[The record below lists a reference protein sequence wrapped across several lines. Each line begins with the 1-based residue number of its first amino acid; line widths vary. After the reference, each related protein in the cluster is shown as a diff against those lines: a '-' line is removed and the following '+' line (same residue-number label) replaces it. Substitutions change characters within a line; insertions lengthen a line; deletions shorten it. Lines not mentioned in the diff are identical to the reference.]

1 MAYIHYL
8 YALFMASIDGMVM
21 PLLKA
26 KKLGMLK
33 GIWMFP
39 LSMLV
44 YSIQP
49 LIFYGA
55 LSLESMTVMNVLWD
69 VMSDV
74 IVTIIGFAVF
84 GEILSTK
91 QYIGIVV
98 SLIGITLLGLHL
110 TRSEFM
116 KNSFIFMN

>member
-1 MAYIHYL
+1 
-8 YALFMASIDGMVM
+8 MVM

-49 LIFYGA
+49 LLFYSA

-84 GEILSTK
+84 GEILSTQ

-98 SLIGITLLGLHL
+98 SLIGITLLGLH
-110 TRSEFM
+110 
-116 KNSFIFMN
+116 

>member
-8 YALFMASIDGMVM
+8 YALFMASVDGMVM

-39 LSMLV
+39 LAMLV

-49 LIFYGA
+49 LIFYSA
-55 LSLESMTVMNVLWD
+55 LSVESMAIMNVLWD

-74 IVTIIGFAVF
+74 IVTIIGFVVF
-84 GEILSTK
+84 GETFTTQQCFGLMF
-91 QYIGIVV
+91 
-98 SLIGITLLGLHL
+98 SLIGITLLGI
-110 TRSEFM
+110 
-116 KNSFIFMN
+116 K

>member
-1 MAYIHYL
+1 MSYIHYL
-8 YALFMASIDGMVM
+8 YALFMASVDGLVM

-39 LSMLV
+39 LSMLI

-74 IVTIIGFAVF
+74 IVTIITC
-84 GEILSTK
+84 S
-91 QYIGIVV
+91 
-98 SLIGITLLGLHL
+98 
-110 TRSEFM
+110 R
-116 KNSFIFMN
+116 

>member
-1 MAYIHYL
+1 MSIIPYM
-8 YALFMASIDGMVM
+8 YALFMASVDGILM

-49 LIFYGA
+49 LIFYSS
-55 LSLESMTVMNVLWD
+55 LSIESMTIMNVLWD
-69 VMSDV
+69 VMSNI
-74 IVTIIGFAVF
+74 IVTIIGFIVF

-98 SLIGITLLGLHL
+98 SLIGITLLGLD
-110 TRSEFM
+110 
-116 KNSFIFMN
+116 

>member
-1 MAYIHYL
+1 MSYIHYL
-8 YALFMASIDGMVM
+8 YALLMASVDGMVM

-49 LIFYGA
+49 LLFYSA

-84 GEILSTK
+84 GEILSTQ

-98 SLIGITLLGLHL
+98 SLIGITLLGLH
-110 TRSEFM
+110 
-116 KNSFIFMN
+116 

>member
-1 MAYIHYL
+1 MSYIHYL
-8 YALFMASIDGMVM
+8 YALFMASVDGLVM

-26 KKLGMLK
+26 KHLGMLK

-39 LSMLV
+39 LSMLI

-49 LIFYGA
+49 LIFYSA

-84 GEILSTK
+84 GEILSTQ

-98 SLIGITLLGLHL
+98 SLIGITLLGLH
-110 TRSEFM
+110 
-116 KNSFIFMN
+116 